1 MISTG
6 YVILIVAAAVVLSV
20 VFSGVY
26 YHNKILGKITYMLDA
41 LEDKELNF
49 RFDESHL
56 HNRRLHKTLN
66 RIRVIFEKEKE
77 EIAEHEK
84 YYARMLDQVTT
95 GIVVVDREAKREGRV
110 IYCNASA
117 LAMLGMSTFSQT
129 RQLGNISPE
138 LENCFRLSGPALND
152 MRVSIYNEKGKTTLS
167 VTNTETSLQGKSV
180 SIFALND
187 ITNEMAHNEELSWNR
202 LIRVL
207 THEIMN
213 TITPISSLSHTLSV
227 ELEETSPDA
236 PVNRKEL
243 KLGLDTISDSSKGL
257 IKFVDTYR
265 SLTRISAPQKKA
277 FFLRDLVERVRKLSH
292 EQLLSSNADFAYKE
306 MSDDILLYA
315 DEDQLSQVFINLVRN
330 ALQAGATSIVIQSEI
345 DFAGST
351 VVTVSNN
358 GKPIGKD
365 KHDEIFVPFYT
376 TKQDG
381 TGIGLS
387 ISRQIMRMHN
397 GSISLQESNEERTSF
412 LLCFR

>member
-1 MISTG
+1 MIPAG
-6 YVILIVAAAVVLSV
+6 YVILIVVAAVAITVAL
-20 VFSGVY
+20 SGVY
-26 YHNKILGKITYMLDA
+26 YHNRILGKITYMLDA

-49 RFDESHL
+49 RFDESRF
-56 HNRRLHKTLN
+56 HNRRLHRTLN
-66 RIRVIFEKEKE
+66 RLRVIFEKEKE
-77 EIAEHEK
+77 EIAENEK
-84 YYARMLDQVTT
+84 YYARMLDQVKT

-110 IYCNASA
+110 VYCNAAA
-117 LAMLGMSTFSQT
+117 LAMLGMATFSRT

-138 LENCFRLSGPALND
+138 LENCFSASAAVPND

-167 VTNTETSLQGKSV
+167 VTNTETSLQGKKV
-180 SIFALND
+180 SIFAIND
-187 ITNEMAHNEELSWNR
+187 ITGEMAHNEELSWNR

-227 ELEETSPDA
+227 ELDGTPPDA
-236 PVNRKEL
+236 PVDRKEL

-277 FFLRDLVERVRKLSH
+277 FFLRDLVERVRKLSLG
-292 EQLLSSNADFAYKE
+292 QLSSSKADFTYRE

-315 DEDQLSQVFINLVRN
+315 DEDQISQVFINLVRN

-365 KHDEIFVPFYT
+365 KQEEIFVPFYT
-376 TKQDG
+376 TKPDG

-387 ISRQIMRMHN
+387 LSRQIMRMHN
-397 GSISLQESNEERTSF
+397 GSISLQESSGERTTF